1 MNKIK
6 TNSNDI
12 KKGDTFVAIKGNN
25 VDGHDYIEEA
35 INKGATKIIC
45 EHGKYEVKTINVD
58 NTEKYLKNYL
68 KNHYSHLF
76 SNMVII
82 GVTGTNGKTTTAYLI
97 SSMLTNL
104 GISNAYIGTIGF
116 YINSK
121 KINDLNNTTPD
132 TLTLYKLLNKAR
144 IKKIKYI
151 ILEVSSHALALDRLY
166 GIKLDRA
173 IFTNLT
179 YEHIN
184 YHKSMNNYLR
194 AKLKIIDKLNDNG
207 YLIVNNDDK
216 YSTYFNY
223 KNKYTI
229 GFNNSDFTIKDY
241 KYINDITKI
250 VFKYKKNY
258 SVKTNLKARYN
269 ILNYMEA
276 LVTLYS
282 LNFKINDII
291 DISHKIHS
299 PKGRLET
306 YKYKNNYII
315 IDYAHTE
322 DAVEKVI
329 KSVKDYNKK
338 IITIIGCGGNRDT
351 SKRHSMGLISTN
363 NSDYVIFT
371 NDNPRYENP
380 DIIINDMTNNL
391 DSKNFEIIKDRKEAI
406 IKGIKMLDN
415 NILLILGKGHE
426 DYQIING
433 IKHHFSDQEVVLDF
447 IKKNP

>member
-1 MNKIK
+1 
-6 TNSNDI
+6 
-12 KKGDTFVAIKGNN
+12 
-25 VDGHDYIEEA
+25 
-35 INKGATKIIC
+35 
-45 EHGKYEVKTINVD
+45 
-58 NTEKYLKNYL
+58 
-68 KNHYSHLF
+68 
-76 SNMVII
+76 
-82 GVTGTNGKTTTAYLI
+82 
-97 SSMLTNL
+97 
-104 GISNAYIGTIGF
+104 
-116 YINSK
+116 
-121 KINDLNNTTPD
+121 
-132 TLTLYKLLNKAR
+132 
-144 IKKIKYI
+144 
-151 ILEVSSHALALDRLY
+151 
-166 GIKLDRA
+166 
-173 IFTNLT
+173 
-179 YEHIN
+179 
-184 YHKSMNNYLR
+184 
-194 AKLKIIDKLNDNG
+194 
-207 YLIVNNDDK
+207 
-216 YSTYFNY
+216 
-223 KNKYTI
+223 
-229 GFNNSDFTIKDY
+229 
-241 KYINDITKI
+241 
-250 VFKYKKNY
+250 
-258 SVKTNLKARYN
+258 
-269 ILNYMEA
+269 MEA

-351 SKRHSMGLISTN
+351 SKRHGMGLISTN

-391 DSKNFEIIKDRKEAI
+391 DSNNFEIIKDRKEAI